1 MEASLEEFAVKYTIF
16 HLSFRSRE
24 EIEVWKEKQ
33 RQVKKEEENVRA
45 SENIESK
52 DESKTTTGYEP
63 VVENNNW
70 MVGKQEIHQI
80 ERKEI
85 WIYQAA
91 VFIRQV
97 CMENLMK

>member
-1 MEASLEEFAVKYTIF
+1 M
-16 HLSFRSRE
+16 
-24 EIEVWKEKQ
+24 
-33 RQVKKEEENVRA
+33 KKEEENVRA

-52 DESKTTTGYEP
+52 DESKTTPGYEP

-91 VFIRQV
+91 IFIKQV